1 MALKDLLKKREKVKE
16 EQKTAPTPEFTFMR
30 TTTTTQELITPP
42 SFDGDNNPSSSSSSE
57 KPPMLLP
64 KTSLRSH
71 FRNSSVS
78 STSSSTKSAVVK
90 LPRVLNLRRHST
102 ATGSSNVPSDLPTIL
117 DSGEKGGKDEQAK
130 WEERATILAQGNR
143 SRASTVSSTSYAASG
158 ATSGWQTIFDKQR
171 APQPVGG
178 RNVSDEQG
186 DVGPPS
192 PQNIHP
198 SSKKFPMVDVACMHG
213 RRTSK
218 RQSNFMKPE
227 VTSAVFFSPWKRSGR
242 M

>member
-1 MALKDLLKKREKVKE
+1 MTMALKDLLKKREKVKE
-16 EQKTAPTPEFTFMR
+16 EQKTPPTPEFTFMR

-42 SFDGDNNPSSSSSSE
+42 SFDGDNNPSLSSSE
-57 KPPMLLP
+57 KPPMLSP

-78 STSSSTKSAVVK
+78 STSSSTKSAIVK

-130 WEERATILAQGNR
+130 WEERATILARGNR

-158 ATSGWQTIFDKQR
+158 GTSGWQTIFDKQR

-186 DVGPPS
+186 DVGSPHPS

-198 SSKKFPMVDVACMHG
+198 SSK
-213 RRTSK
+213 
-218 RQSNFMKPE
+218 NFL
-227 VTSAVFFSPWKRSGR
+227 
-242 M
+242 